1 MPEDNGRVHDPC
13 TCSNYKET
21 FHSGAVYCPS
31 WGQQS
36 AQCASCDGCK
46 FCRLT
51 VEPEDV
57 GSGGAYFWQFA
68 PTAYL
73 ADNSAER
80 GARLLGTAF
89 HAIVMRCHN
98 TAVSQG
104 VWATDESL
112 DEGGVCIKDKP
123 LRLSENLFS
132 VVQALARAFVDA
144 LSGTEEDIA
153 EKLAD
158 AVIVIMDTAEG
169 QGYDLTTAMMD
180 KMEKNLH
187 RPIRHGGERT
197 S

>member
-13 TCSNYKET
+13 SCPDYKET
-21 FHSGAVYCPS
+21 FHSGSVYCPS

-36 AQCASCDGCK
+36 AQCAYCDGCK

-68 PTAYL
+68 PTTYL
-73 ADNSAER
+73 SDNSSER
-80 GARLLGTAF
+80 GARLLGTAL

-98 TAVSQG
+98 TALSKG
-104 VWATDESL
+104 FWATDESIA
-112 DEGGVCIKDKP
+112 EGGVCIKDKP
-123 LRLSENLFS
+123 RHFAENLMWAVRELSE
-132 VVQALARAFVDA
+132 AFDA
-144 LSGTEEDIA
+144 WQNGDEEHIA
-153 EKLAD
+153 EELGD
-158 AVIVIMDTAEG
+158 AIIIIMDAAEG

-187 RPIRHGGERT
+187 RPIRHGGKRT